1 MNVLRKI
8 FDYIK
13 PSWEGDDGKF
23 SYRRISQLIFILL
36 IFKITM
42 LGMTQ
47 TQWGFYTLLTLC
59 ITFLLLAA
67 IISADQIIKALHGIS
82 GLRSLTSVSQEEIV
96 DDTTKTIKTEVKQET
111 EVKKDVPASEEG
123 G

>member
-1 MNVLRKI
+1 
-8 FDYIK
+8 
-13 PSWEGDDGKF
+13 
-23 SYRRISQLIFILL
+23 
-36 IFKITM
+36 M

-82 GLRSLTSVSQEEIV
+82 GLRSLTSVSQEEVV
-96 DDTTKTIKTEVKQET
+96 DEGKKTVTTEVKQVSEPIQ
-111 EVKKDVPASEEG
+111 KDVPEKEG